1 MNYENKNIRTF
12 NTKKKKKN
20 RITDFTSNYDSETN
34 TPDVK

>member
-12 NTKKKKKN
+12 NKKKN